1 MHKYAKTGMP
11 IHDLNTRRHSSG
23 MIGPVIVILPGCGQI
38 ADYWLFGWNGGN
50 GGFRA

>member
-1 MHKYAKTGMP
+1 MHKYARTGMP

-38 ADYWLFGWNGGN
+38 ADYWLFGWNGGD
-50 GGFRA
+50 GRFRA